1 MLHGIIYAQV
11 HAKNLDT
18 DPQDDFTN
26 EVRDYF
32 GNGTQL
38 QEMYITPS
46 LLSPANWDT
55 LAEAAA
61 WSRANADV
69 LVDTHWIGGDPALL
83 EVYGWASWSPSKAVL
98 VLRNPSDK
106 PQTIELSTLRTCSSC
121 RRPRRAVT
129 RYTVRGKKTSQPA
142 AVRVKAGEARTFS
155 LKPFEV
161 LVLDGRPVN

>member
-1 MLHGIIYAQV
+1 MIYAK

-18 DPQDDFTN
+18 DPQGDIKN

-32 GNGTQL
+32 GSGTQL

-46 LLSPANWDT
+46 LLSSTDWDT

-83 EVYGWASWSPSKAVL
+83 EVYGWASWTPRKAVL

-106 PQTIELSTLRTCSSC
+106 PQTIEIDVAKAFELPADAARLLAAQPLER
-121 RRPRRAVT
+121 RRPAAECAAH
-129 RYTVRGKKTSQPA
+129 GGPA
-142 AVRVKAGEARTFS
+142 AYVFAQ
-155 LKPFEV
+155 
-161 LVLDGRPVN
+161 PV